1 MIQKQEIGKQILG
14 QAVLIC
20 FCVYFLMC
28 DILQPTV
35 PWKWWSEYLALEHM
49 LCFSFLGLIL
59 VSLPNASR
67 KRSLSYLA
75 FFWVWMILIR
85 MAIQG
90 LDKALFSEIFS
101 VGVLCVVFY
110 LTTALDAKGK
120 QRLGDVFCGILF
132 PILTVWGILGF
143 LVCINVI
150 PEVRIGDAAIA
161 LIVHP
166 YGSGKAIYVFFFGV
180 NKNITATWFMVA
192 FWLAVVQFFRTHRK
206 WLRVL
211 LGLFGGLMYVTV
223 GLQCCR
229 FVNIAFAVGAGMLV
243 VLLAKDRLKIQR
255 TAARRLAV
263 GLIAVVVMF
272 GCYKGFDFCGQ
283 VANKIAGPDAL
294 KNAHPA
300 GYMPVWETEEEP
312 DQTETESETVAET
325 EAETAAETV
334 AETAAE
340 AVAETEAETVAET
353 EPETVTEA
361 ETETTP
367 ESETL
372 PGFVGDSNGVG
383 DTRNFFKDMLTL
395 TGRTP
400 IWASSLRAVF
410 TRKKFMLLGQ
420 PVDDIPMNMI
430 HYGGYE
436 KFQVHT
442 HNMLIQVLA
451 QGGII
456 GLVLMTAFTYLQIR
470 TAIRLFFSRKQ
481 SLSRKIYA
489 ILLVCLLI
497 NGIGEPILNFEF
509 TARAFMF
516 TAGMLAD
523 QEEPTDFRK
532 IFRFR
537 KKKA

>member
-1 MIQKQEIGKQILG
+1 MIQKQENGKQILR

-59 VSLPNASR
+59 VSLPNTSR

-110 LTTALDAKGK
+110 LTTALDARGK

-166 YGSGKAIYVFFFGV
+166 YGSGKAVYVFFFGV

-243 VLLAKDRLKIQR
+243 VLLAKDCLKIQK
-255 TAARRLAV
+255 TAARRVAV

-312 DQTETESETVAET
+312 DQTETEAETVAET
-325 EAETAAETV
+325 EAET
-334 AETAAE
+334 
-340 AVAETEAETVAET
+340 VAETEAETVPET

-372 PGFVGDSNGVG
+372 PEFVGDSTGVG

-400 IWASSLRAVF
+400 IWAASLRAVF

-470 TAIRLFFSRKQ
+470 TAIRLFFSQKQ

-497 NGIGEPILNFEF
+497 NGFGEPILNFEF
-509 TARAFMF
+509 TARAFML

-523 QEEPTDFRK
+523 REEPTDFRK
-532 IFRFR
+532 LFRFR